1 MGGQQKPHFLL
12 VTFPA
17 QGHINPALEFA
28 KRLLR
33 AGVDVTFATSLSGNR
48 CLEKADV
55 PDGLGFAAFSDGY
68 DDGFRANDGN
78 ILTYM
83 SKFRQSG
90 SKSLSDVL
98 EKARDEGK
106 QVTCLVYTLL
116 LPWAAEVAREYH
128 VPSALLWIQPALVFD
143 VYYYYFRG
151 YGDVIKEC
159 ENNPSWSLRL
169 PNLPFTLKKCDLP
182 SFLLPS
188 TPLPYTFAL
197 PTFQEQIEE
206 LEKEETP
213 TILVNTFEELEVDAL
228 KAIERFTLIPVGP
241 LLPLRNLEV
250 RDPSDDRLSS
260 GRDLRGED
268 YLKWLD
274 SQEESKVIYVSFGS
288 ISVLSRA
295 QQEELARA
303 LIQTHRPFLWVI
315 REKEKKKGNK
325 DEHEDTDDDD
335 DDDEEL
341 SCMEEL
347 KQLGKIVPWCS
358 QVEVLSHPSVGCF
371 VTHCGW
377 NSTLESITCGVPMV
391 AFPQWTDQTTN
402 AKLVRDVWKIGVRV
416 KKSGEEGLVKA
427 EEIKKCLEEVME
439 SEDTRKNAKKLNE
452 LAVQAAKQGG
462 GSDKNLKCFIEKV
475 ISHQKLNLC
484 DSIH

>member
-1 MGGQQKPHFLL
+1 MEVQQKPHFLL

-17 QGHINPALEFA
+17 QGHINPALQFA
-28 KRLLR
+28 WRLLR
-33 AGVDVTFATSLSGNR
+33 AGADVTFATSVSGNR
-48 CLEKADV
+48 CLKKADV
-55 PDGLGFAAFSDGY
+55 PDGFRFAAFSDGY
-68 DDGFRANDGN
+68 DDGFRPNDDVVA
-78 ILTYM
+78 YM

-90 SKSLSDVL
+90 SRSLGEL
-98 EKARDEGK
+98 FEKARDEGR

-128 VPSALLWIQPALVFD
+128 VPSALLWIQPAAVFD

-159 ENNPSWSLRL
+159 ENDPSWSIKL
-169 PNLPFTLKKCDLP
+169 PNLPFTLKTGDLP

-188 TPLPYTFAL
+188 TPLPYTFAM
-197 PTFQEQIEE
+197 PTFLEQIEE
-206 LEKEETP
+206 LEKEVSP

-241 LLPLRNLEV
+241 LLPPRDLDG
-250 RDPSDDRLSS
+250 RDPSEDKRSS
-260 GRDLRGED
+260 DKD
-268 YLKWLD
+268 YMKWLD

-315 REKEKKKGNK
+315 RENDNKKGKEDDQNK
-325 DEHEDTDDDD
+325 IRDEGEG
-335 DDDEEL
+335 EL

-347 KQLGKIVPWCS
+347 KQQGKIVPWCS
-358 QVEVLSHPSVGCF
+358 QLEVLLHPSVGCF

-377 NSTLESITCGVPMV
+377 NSTLESITSGVPMV

-402 AKLVRDVWKIGVRV
+402 AKLVEDVWKIGVRV
-416 KKSGEEGLVKA
+416 KKSEDEGLVKDD
-427 EEIKKCLEEVME
+427 EIKRSLEKVME
-439 SEDTRKNAKKLNE
+439 SEEMQTNAKKWKNF
-452 LAVQAAKQGG
+452 AVQAVKKDG
-462 GSDKNLKCFIEKV
+462 GSDKNLKRFIKDV
-475 ISHQKLNLC
+475 TSHQ
-484 DSIH
+484 